1 MISTALIW
9 TVIFFSK
16 INSPETIT
24 LKIYFKDDIR
34 SFDVDHLTFEKLSTL
49 IKKEYGSDVLMKYQ
63 DNEGELVTLTGDSD
77 VK

>member
-1 MISTALIW
+1 
-9 TVIFFSK
+9 
-16 INSPETIT
+16 